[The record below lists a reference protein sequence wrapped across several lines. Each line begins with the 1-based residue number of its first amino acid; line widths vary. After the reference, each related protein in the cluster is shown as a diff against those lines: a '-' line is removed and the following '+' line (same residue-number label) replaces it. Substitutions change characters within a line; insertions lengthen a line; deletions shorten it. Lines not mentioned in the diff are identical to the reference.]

1 MAFSPKPAGS
11 ARINVSS
18 SSQSVQVA
26 NRDRRIVRVHND
38 GTATVWL
45 AFGNSAVTA
54 AVATG
59 LPVGPGVSILL
70 DVGSGDGTALYM
82 AAIAAASTGY
92 VYATPGAE

>member
-1 MAFSPKPAGS
+1 
-11 ARINVSS
+11 
-18 SSQSVQVA
+18 
-26 NRDRRIVRVHND
+26 
-38 GTATVWL
+38 
-45 AFGNSAVTA
+45 
-54 AVATG
+54 VATG